1 MKMGIN
7 GSNAINGLTE
17 LHNEKDLESKYS
29 EEQLKKFEAMYDSVA
44 DLYLDEAGAGDYSG
58 SESDIIV
65 NDFLTQ
71 NN

>member
-7 GSNAINGLTE
+7 GSNAINGLSE

-29 EEQLKKFEAMYDSVA
+29 EARLQEIKAMYDSVA
-44 DLYLDEAGAGDYSG
+44 DIYLGEANAGDYSG